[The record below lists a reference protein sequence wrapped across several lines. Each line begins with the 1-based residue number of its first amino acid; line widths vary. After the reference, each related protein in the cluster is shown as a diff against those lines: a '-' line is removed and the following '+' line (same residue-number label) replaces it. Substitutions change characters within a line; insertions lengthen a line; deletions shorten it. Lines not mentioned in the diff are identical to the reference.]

1 MRKFIFLTLFLAMY
15 TLCHEIVIGQHRL
28 ASVESVEIESSQS
41 FLADRCSIKVPSQVR
56 GRAYNLE
63 GKLKRGDKVTVKLGY
78 SNDLRTEFQGY
89 VKHLQPNSPFEIEC
103 EDALYL
109 FRKPIANKILK
120 ATTAPAIAQYVVDE
134 INKQVATTDKIK
146 LVTDFKGFEFTKFA
160 IHEANGFEV
169 LDKLRQETGLAV
181 FVRGSDLHLHLLY
194 KYKPSIDLSGNKV
207 SGDVKYDFTRNV
219 RDTTHLEYQNANDA
233 QIFVKVIGRDA
244 KGKKIEGV
252 AGEKGGDVRTIQ
264 RPTVSTPKSLQDI
277 AEQTR
282 KGLIYTGYKG
292 SINGWLLPYCEVGYT
307 AKIIDPDYSEREGK
321 YYVSAVRTTFNG
333 SQGGVRNVQLG
344 IKI

>member
-1 MRKFIFLTLFLAMY
+1 MRKSIFLIAFLAMY
-15 TLCHEIVIGQHRL
+15 TLCHEVTIGQHRL

-56 GRAYNLE
+56 GKAYNLE

-78 SNDLRTEFQGY
+78 NNDLRTEFQGY
-89 VKHLQPNSPFEIEC
+89 VKHLRPNSPFEIEC

-109 FRKPIANKILK
+109 FRKPITNKILK
-120 ATTAPAIAQYVVDE
+120 TATAPGIAQYVVDE

-146 LVTDFKGFEFTKFA
+146 LVTDFKGFEFSKFA

-181 FVRGSDLHLHLLY
+181 FMRGNDLHLHLLY
-194 KYKPSIDLSGNKV
+194 TYKPAN
-207 SGDVKYDFTRNV
+207 GDVKYDFARNV
-219 RDTTHLEYQNANDA
+219 RDTTNLEYQNASDA

-244 KGKKIEGV
+244 KGKKIEGT

-264 RPTVSTPKSLQDI
+264 RPTVSTPKTLQDI

-307 AKIIDPDYSEREGK
+307 AKIVDPDYAEREGK
-321 YYVSAVRTTFNG
+321 YYVSGVRTTFNG